1 MASATSSAT
10 SVDGWAEARV
20 AGDLT
25 FSSDTTVTVYA
36 TDGNLPTGSPL
47 AVSAIVKTTVVV
59 GMHSFNFLRSKRIK
73 P

>member
-1 MASATSSAT
+1 MASATS
-10 SVDGWAEARV
+10 VDVWAKARV

-25 FSSDTTVTVYA
+25 FPSDTTVTVYA

-47 AVSAIVKTTVVV
+47 AMSAIVKITVV
-59 GMHSFNFLRSKRIK
+59 GDMHSFNFLRSKLVK